1 MIRSFNP
8 APFNAMANHPSVR
21 KWIGGQGHADL
32 THIIADE
39 RNFCFL
45 TDKKDATVSYVDSGG
60 GLYAIHMMGFP
71 SVNGWRLMC
80 LFRDSLHFMF
90 ALVEASEIMAVVP
103 DGSIHA
109 DKWAQFIGT
118 EERHR
123 IENVADLNGEMVGV
137 SVRFLSR
144 NKWLRL
150 QNNAALAQT
159 GSDKVH

>member
-1 MIRSFNP
+1 
-8 APFNAMANHPSVR
+8 
-21 KWIGGQGHADL
+21 
-32 THIIADE
+32 
-39 RNFCFL
+39 
-45 TDKKDATVSYVDSGG
+45 
-60 GLYAIHMMGFP
+60 
-71 SVNGWRLMC
+71 MC
-80 LFRDSLHFMF
+80 LFRNSLHFMF

-144 NKWLRL
+144 NKWLRF